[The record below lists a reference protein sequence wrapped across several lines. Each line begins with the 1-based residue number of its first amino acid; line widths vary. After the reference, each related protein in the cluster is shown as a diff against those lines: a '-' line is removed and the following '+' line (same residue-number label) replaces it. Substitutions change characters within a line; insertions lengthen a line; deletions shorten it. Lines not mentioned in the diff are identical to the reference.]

1 MQPYRKLLYDKHNW
15 IQKSEIREQ
24 ERKYEAVSRFI
35 VMTSPWMQDVHT
47 NSCLFQIW
55 LDLQLEKPFSHFKE
69 TSSYTYLKALGII
82 LYVDSLLLNTIIIAN
97 ENESE
102 K

>member
-1 MQPYRKLLYDKHNW
+1 MF
-15 IQKSEIREQ
+15 IQIHAFSK
-24 ERKYEAVSRFI
+24 F
-35 VMTSPWMQDVHT
+35 DL
-47 NSCLFQIW
+47 N
-55 LDLQLEKPFSHFKE
+55 LQLEKPFSHFKE
-69 TSSYTYLKALGII
+69 TYLKALGII